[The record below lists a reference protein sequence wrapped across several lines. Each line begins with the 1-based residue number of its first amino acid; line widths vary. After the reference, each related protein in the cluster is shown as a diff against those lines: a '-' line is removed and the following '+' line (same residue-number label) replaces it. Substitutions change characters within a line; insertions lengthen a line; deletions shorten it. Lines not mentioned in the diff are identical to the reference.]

1 MKRSIGYAPEEIRVV
16 TAEGTEC
23 PFCGTNLWVVQHR
36 DRHVQ
41 RLDAYVHLIRQDTQ
55 CPNEEC
61 PGPRP
66 LYRPVEDLRF
76 ALPRRTLGFDVTLAV
91 GERHLAGETLG
102 DIWRFLNANGVP
114 LDRTTVGCLFRDYLA
129 LWKTTRDES
138 ALLARLEK
146 QGGAVL
152 MADGVQFD
160 GQSPVLYVAWDAL
173 SGTPLFGQR
182 RDFRGK
188 DDLVSIFE
196 EVKAREYPIRAIV
209 TDKETGLV
217 PAVKEIFPDTPYHY
231 CHTHF
236 LSNCGKPLDA
246 DRSAVGASVT
256 SRASRTRDV
265 AKAIHKQELKEKKE
279 AKKADAKR
287 SAASAKAARRVEPTA
302 KTGAIIPR
310 EDASREGLAGA
321 AELTAPGQP
330 THERNIAKQL
340 CELVRRNSTVSG
352 KPPLDPRE
360 LEQHRRLEGVREL
373 VDECRDHAQRG
384 GAAPS
389 KRWPAVAR
397 WVGGVPLAGQA
408 VPRAQA

>member
-1 MKRSIGYAPEEIRVV
+1 MKRSIGYAPEEIRIV

-23 PFCGTNLWVVQHR
+23 PYCRRNLWIVQHR

-55 CPNEEC
+55 CPNLEC

-76 ALPRRTLGFDVTLAV
+76 ALPRRTLGFDVTVAV
-91 GERHLAGETLG
+91 GERHLGGETLG
-102 DIWRFLNANGVP
+102 DLWRWLNANGVP
-114 LDRTTVGCLFRDYLA
+114 VDRSTVGCLFRDYLA

-138 ALLARLEK
+138 ALLAQLEK

-196 EVKAREYPIRAIV
+196 EVKARGIPVRAIV

-217 PAVKEIFPDTPYHY
+217 PAVKEIFPETPYQY

-236 LSNCGKPLDA
+236 LSNCAKPLDA
-246 DRSAVGASVT
+246 NRSALGASVT
-256 SRASRTRDV
+256 GRASRVREV
-265 AKAIHKQELKEKKE
+265 AKAIHKQELKAEK
-279 AKKADAKR
+279 ATKKAVAQATATSARAARDEPPADKSGTKSSEDAPR
-287 SAASAKAARRVEPTA
+287 DLVAGTAAS
-302 KTGAIIPR
+302 
-310 EDASREGLAGA
+310 
-321 AELTAPGQP
+321 TAPGQP
-330 THERNIAKQL
+330 AHERDVAKRL

-352 KPPLDPRE
+352 KAPLAPCE
-360 LEQHRRLEGVREL
+360 LERHRRLEEVREV
-373 VDECRDHAQRG
+373 VDECRDRAQRG
-384 GAAPS
+384 GAVPS
-389 KRWPAVAR
+389 EGWPALAR
-397 WVGGVPLAGQA
+397 WVGGVPLARQA
-408 VPRAQA
+408 RSGTRA

>member
-23 PFCGTNLWVVQHR
+23 PYCGRNLWVVQHR

-55 CPNEEC
+55 CRNEEC
-61 PGPRP
+61 TGPRP
-66 LYRPVEDLRF
+66 LYRPPEDLRF

-102 DIWRFLNANGVP
+102 EIWRSLNASGVP
-114 LDRTTVGCLFRDYLA
+114 VDRTSVGRLFRDYLA

-146 QGGAVL
+146 QGGAIL

-173 SGTPLFGQR
+173 SGRPLFGHR

-196 EVKAREYPIRAIV
+196 EVKARGFPVRAIV

-217 PAVKEIFPDTPYHY
+217 PAVKEIFPDKPYQY
-231 CHTHF
+231 CQNHF

-256 SRASRTRDV
+256 DRASRARDV
-265 AKAIHKQELKEKKE
+265 AKAIHKQELKEKKA
-279 AKKADAKR
+279 AKKV
-287 SAASAKAARRVEPTA
+287 AAQRPTASSKATDEVTSTAKAEATPTEN
-302 KTGAIIPR
+302 P
-310 EDASREGLAGA
+310 SREGSAEPAG
-321 AELTAPGQP
+321 LTAVPGQP
-330 THERNIAKQL
+330 AHERNITKQL

-352 KPPLDPRE
+352 KAPLDPCE
-360 LEQHRRLEGVREL
+360 LERDRRLEEVREL
-373 VDECRDHAQRG
+373 VDECRNRAQRG
-384 GAAPS
+384 GAVPS
-389 KRWPAVAR
+389 ERWPVPAR
-397 WVGGVPLAGQA
+397 WVGGVSLAGQA
-408 VPRAQA
+408 VPRA